1 MIYLYIFIG
10 GGLGSLS
17 RYLLSKATHKIVSTD
32 FPLGTLMANICACI
46 LLALL
51 IIYGEQQIEKSNWL
65 EPLLLVGFCGG
76 FSTFSTFGNETFELI
91 DNGNV
96 TYAILNI
103 LISVLTAVA
112 LIYFIRSRA

>member
-17 RYLLSKATHKIVSTD
+17 RYLLGKATHKVVATD
-32 FPLGTLMANICACI
+32 FPLGTLIANIFACI
-46 LLALL
+46 LLAVL
-51 IIYGEQQIEKSNWL
+51 IIYGEQQVEKSNWL

-91 DNGNV
+91 DNGNL

-103 LISVLTAVA
+103 LISVLTAIA
-112 LIYFIRSRA
+112 LIYWIRGRG